1 LRGNNN
7 FEARYS
13 SGNISLAKSIKIIFL
28 LSYITLL
35 LSGKNIGWRIG
46 KKGVDKRRGVEEEGF
61 DVCTKRTTI

>member
-13 SGNISLAKSIKIIFL
+13 SGKISLAKSIKIFL

-46 KKGVDKRRGVEEEGF
+46 QKGVDKRRGVEK
-61 DVCTKRTTI
+61 DNDIRKHSSSL